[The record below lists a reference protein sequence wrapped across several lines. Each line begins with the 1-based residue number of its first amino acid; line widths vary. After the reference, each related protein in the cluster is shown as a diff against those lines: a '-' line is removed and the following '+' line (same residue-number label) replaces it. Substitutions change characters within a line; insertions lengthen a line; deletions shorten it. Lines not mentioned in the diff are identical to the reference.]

1 MYLQTDL
8 KDDPLS
14 EPVYG
19 YELRKAKDLKD
30 IEFRIERVL
39 DERVKNGV
47 HESYVKYLFYPDKF
61 NDWIP
66 TSSIRSGKNAIK
78 KKLEKKVNS
87 VQPQ

>member
-1 MYLQTDL
+1 M
-8 KDDPLS
+8 KGEPLS

-19 YELRKAKDLKD
+19 YELRKAKNLRD
-30 IEFRIERVL
+30 IEFRIDRVL

-66 TSSIRSGKNAIK
+66 TSSIRSGKNAVK
-78 KKLEKKVNS
+78 KKLEKKVRNA
-87 VQPQ
+87 QAN